1 MWQTIITGIIVAAA
15 LGITVYKLVKYFT
28 NPLKKCGGCAMNCSG
43 CGLEELKKEIELKKK
58 SR

>member
-1 MWQTIITGIIVAAA
+1 MWQIIITGIIVAAA
-15 LGITVYKLVKYFT
+15 LGITVYKLVRYLA
-28 NPLKKCGGCAMNCSG
+28 NPLKKCGGCAMDCSG